1 MLNRAMAV
9 MTVLLGALGL
19 AGCGSGGDAPA
30 SGPKAPPVVLES
42 IAVDPASAALDIG
55 ATRQFAATGAYS
67 DGTTAALA
75 TDVSWVS
82 SDPAVAKIDT
92 NGLATAVAAGTTQIS
107 ATSQDVTGVATL
119 TVLAPPPPVT
129 LSAVSVEP
137 AAVTLVIG
145 GTRPLA
151 ARATYSDGSTT
162 TPTTGLTWVSS
173 DETVAFV
180 DAAGVAHAVAPGTA
194 ELGVTFEGLA
204 GAAQITVTPRPLT
217 YNATVRRT
225 ALGIP
230 HIKATDF
237 GGLGYGYGYAH
248 AQDNLCVLQE
258 DLVTIRGL
266 RAKYFGRN
274 GSHVIVPNG
283 SVAEN
288 VNSDFFWKFM
298 ATDAAWQKLKASAD
312 PDLAAVT
319 QGFVDGYN
327 RYIGELKA
335 GGHAGRHA
343 SCRNEPWLFEIT
355 EADMYR
361 RYYRLALIAST
372 SVFVDAIGSL
382 QPPPTTAATDQFPDA
397 PAMSE
402 AEMAKALGESELAF
416 FRPENRDKFG
426 SNMYALGKEA
436 VPEGH
441 QPIVFGNPHFP
452 WSGTERLY
460 ISHLTV
466 PGKLDIMGASLYGVP
481 AVLIGFTDHFAWS
494 HTVST
499 AYRFTIYEL
508 TLNPAN
514 PKQYLYD
521 NALRDMTAVPLSVE
535 VKDEAGPVQR
545 TLYRSHYG
553 PMMTIKASGQAILPW
568 TQAKAYTLR
577 DANAEND
584 RLINQF
590 ARWNQAK
597 SFNEFVS
604 LHKTVLGIPWV
615 NTVASGPDSPAY
627 YGDVSVVPHV
637 TDAKL
642 QTCAAH
648 PIHDVVQQVAKG
660 LPVLDGSRSECE
672 WGDDTQNPDADDVVA
687 PAKGIFGPKNL
698 PTQKREDWVHNCND
712 SYWLTNPAKPI
723 TGYNSIIGA
732 EDTERSLRTR
742 LCIQQV
748 LRHLEQPGDD
758 GLGVT
763 FDDDNDKKFTL
774 KELEDTV
781 LSSQIYSA
789 QIARDDVV
797 ANICAV
803 GYVMTRDGPV
813 DVSEAC
819 DVLDGWSLQSNLDDV
834 GSHIWREF
842 YRLAVPNPAGIG
854 PNPGLWLTR
863 FSADDPVNTPRDIN
877 FAYPFVQ
884 EALGRAVTQITKA
897 GKALDAPLR
906 TLQRSGVIGEKDI
919 PIFGGTGTEGAFTI
933 VSVNPLDANGYRVT
947 YGNSYIQA
955 VTWEPQGN
963 GYTPVAEGFITYSQ
977 STDPASPHY
986 FDFTQEYSAKRW
998 HRFPFREADVATQT
1012 VGPPLVLQE

>member
-1 MLNRAMAV
+1 MLNRANVV
-9 MTVLLGALGL
+9 MTVLLGALAL

-30 SGPKAPPVVLES
+30 GGGKTPPVVLQS
-42 IAVDPASAALDIG
+42 IAVDPASATLESG
-55 ATRQFAATGAYS
+55 ATRQFAATGTYS
-67 DGTTAALA
+67 DGSSAALA
-75 TDVSWVS
+75 TGVSWVS
-82 SDPAVAKIDT
+82 SDPAVATVDAS
-92 NGLATAVAAGTTQIS
+92 GLATAVAAGTTQIS
-107 ATSQDVTGVATL
+107 ATSEGVTGVATL
-119 TVLAPPPPVT
+119 IVSSPPPPVT
-129 LSAVSVEP
+129 LSAVSIEP
-137 AAVTLVIG
+137 ATVTLVTG
-145 GTRPLA
+145 STLPLA
-151 ARATYSDGSTT
+151 ARAAYSDGSTT
-162 TPTTGLTWVSS
+162 TPTAGLTWASS
-173 DETVAFV
+173 DDAVATV
-180 DAAGVAHAVAPGTA
+180 DSAGVAHAVAPGTA
-194 ELGVTFEGLA
+194 EISVTFEGLSGTA
-204 GAAQITVTPRPLT
+204 PVTVSAPPLT
-217 YNATVRRT
+217 YDVTVRRT

-230 HIKATDF
+230 HINATDF
-237 GGLGYGYGYAH
+237 GSLGYGYGYAH

-258 DLVTIRGL
+258 DLVTIRGE
-266 RAKYFGRN
+266 RAKYFGPA

-283 SVAEN
+283 SVADN
-288 VNSDFFWKFM
+288 VSSDFFWKFM

-312 PDLAAVT
+312 ADLASVT

-327 RYIGELKA
+327 RYIGELVA
-335 GGHAGRHA
+335 GGHEGRHA
-343 SCRNEPWLFEIT
+343 SCRGQPWVFPIT
-355 EADMYR
+355 EGDMYR
-361 RYYRLALIAST
+361 RYYRLALIASS
-372 SVFVDAIGSL
+372 SVFVDAIAEL
-382 QPPPTTAATDQFPDA
+382 QPPSSTGLMAQAPAA
-397 PAMSE
+397 AMSE
-402 AEMAKALGESELAF
+402 AELVKALGASELRAF
-416 FRPENRDKFG
+416 APEARDKFG
-426 SNMYALGKEA
+426 SNMYALGKDA
-436 VPEGH
+436 VPAGQ

-508 TLNPAN
+508 TLNPDN
-514 PKQYLYD
+514 PTQYVYD
-521 NALRDMTAVPLSVE
+521 GLLRNMTPVALAVE
-535 VKDEAGPVQR
+535 VKGQAEPERR

-553 PMMTIKASGQAILPW
+553 PMMTITSGGQAILPW
-568 TQAKAYTLR
+568 TNAKAYTLR
-577 DANAEND
+577 DVNAEND

-637 TDAKL
+637 TDAQL
-642 QTCAAH
+642 QTCAAR

-672 WGDDTQNPDADDVVA
+672 WGDDTNNPDADGVKA

-698 PTQKREDWVHNCND
+698 PTLKREDWVHNCND
-712 SYWLTNPAKPI
+712 SYWLTNPAERI

-732 EDTERSLRTR
+732 EETERSLRTR

-748 LRHLEQPGDD
+748 LRHLDQAGDD

-763 FDDDNDKKFTL
+763 FDADGDKKFTL

-789 QIARDDVV
+789 QLGRDDVV
-797 ANICAV
+797 ANVCAV

-819 DVLDGWSLQSNLDDV
+819 AVLGGWSLQSNLTDV

-842 YRLAVPNPAGIG
+842 FRLAAPNPAGIG
-854 PNPGLWLTR
+854 PNPGLWRTP
-863 FSADDPVNTPRDIN
+863 FSADDPVNTPRGIN
-877 FAYPFVQ
+877 FTYPFVQ
-884 EALGRAVTQITKA
+884 EALGRAVRQITNA
-897 GKALDAPLR
+897 GKDLDAPLGS
-906 TLQRSGVIGEKDI
+906 LQRSGVIGSKVI

-955 VTWEPQGN
+955 VTWEAEGS

-977 STDPASPHY
+977 STDPASPHF
-986 FDFTQEYSAKRW
+986 FDFTEEYSAKRW
-998 HRFPFREADVATQT
+998 HRFPFREADVVAQT
-1012 VGPPLVLQE
+1012 VGQPLVLQE